1 MKKPNKLNA
10 SKTRWDRR
18 TGHVGKTPQ
27 ELDEIVEL
35 AMDIT
40 ANRHR
45 TLHQLYVPLL
55 DDNRPHLIAKRFH
68 LRLLQ
73 WLALHQMLNLTVQI
87 RMRRHRF
94 VSFSVG
100 QSLSLSPSGQICT
113 AEIADF
119 TDQNQINTAKVTPIS
134 KIQRFSSIENVFG
147 FCFLFIYLFFKFLGL
162 CSWIWICVLVVL
174 VQGTFRSQFI
184 WFLVFNFV
192 FNFFYQVKINKLIFF
207 NLDADVA
214 FFNVKKHFLLLI

>member
-94 VSFSVG
+94 VSFSVS
-100 QSLSLSPSGQICT
+100 QSLSLSLRSDLHRRDRWLHWSKSNQYREGH
-113 AEIADF
+113 
-119 TDQNQINTAKVTPIS
+119 TDLQDS
-134 KIQRFSSIENVFG
+134 K
-147 FCFLFIYLFFKFLGL
+147 
-162 CSWIWICVLVVL
+162 
-174 VQGTFRSQFI
+174 
-184 WFLVFNFV
+184 
-192 FNFFYQVKINKLIFF
+192 IFF
-207 NLDADVA
+207 NRKCFWV
-214 FFNVKKHFLLLI
+214 FFFVYLFIF